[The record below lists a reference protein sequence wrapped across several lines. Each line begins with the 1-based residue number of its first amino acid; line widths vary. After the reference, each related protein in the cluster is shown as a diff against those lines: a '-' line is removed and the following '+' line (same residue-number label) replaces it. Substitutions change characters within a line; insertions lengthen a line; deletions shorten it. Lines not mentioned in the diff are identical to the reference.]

1 MQNNIS
7 GIIVVNKEKDWTSH
21 DCVAVMRRLVSVKRI
36 GHTGTLDP
44 MAEGVLPICIGTS
57 TRIMEYLDIDYKTY
71 RCEMTLGIETDTQ
84 DIWGEVISEKQVEG
98 ITKEEILK
106 VCSEFVGDINQIPPK
121 YSALKVN
128 GKKLYEYARSGQ
140 EVEIKSR
147 KINIKELTVI
157 NIVDNKVTFD
167 VTCSKGTYVRTI
179 CKDIGDKL
187 GCLATMSGLTRIR
200 SGIFKIEDSIT
211 ITELREMTR
220 EGILKRLLPPDYPL
234 VHFGKID
241 LKGNGPKDFIN
252 GKKMNLLKRKDEIYI
267 LEISNH
273 KEMYKVYY
281 GKTFLGVARIED
293 NILVADKVF
302 NVRIDNESI

>member
-44 MAEGVLPICIGTS
+44 MAEGVLPICIGTT

-71 RCEMTLGIETDTQ
+71 RCEMTLGLETDTQ
-84 DIWGEVISEKQVEG
+84 DIWGEVISEKPTNN
-98 ITKEEILK
+98 ITKDDILN
-106 VCSEFVGDINQIPPK
+106 VCSEFVGDITQIPPK

-147 KINIKELTVI
+147 IINIKELNVI
-157 NIVDNKVTFD
+157 EIIDNKVTFD

-187 GCLATMSGLTRIR
+187 GCLATMSGLTRIA
-200 SGIFKIEDSIT
+200 SGVFNIEDSST
-211 ITELREMTR
+211 ITELREMAR
-220 EGILKRLLPPDYPL
+220 EDILKRLLPPDYPL
-234 VHFGKID
+234 VHFGKINLD
-241 LKGNGPKDFIN
+241 SIAAKDFIN
-252 GKKMNLLKRKDEIYI
+252 GKKMNVLKRNEEINI
-267 LEISNH
+267 LEKSNH
-273 KEMYKVYY
+273 NEMYKVYF
-281 GKTFLGVARIED
+281 GETFLGVARIEE
-293 NILVADKVF
+293 NILIADKVF